1 MKIAIAGKGGVGKT
15 TIAATL
21 ANFFSEKGF
30 KVIAVDADPAMNLHL
45 SLGMQNPK
53 PISELKELI
62 RERTVIQEGVYKMNP
77 EVSDVIEKYSKSK
90 NNIKLIVMGTIES
103 STQGCICPENAF
115 LRALLRHL
123 VLKRDEVLILDAE
136 AGVEHLGRRT
146 AEKFDCMLIIVEPS
160 IKSIDTAKRIH
171 ALAEEMG
178 IKNIFAVGNKINR
191 EIEKKLIKEKLG
203 FEVIGFISYD
213 ESIIKADFDQKPV
226 YETDSEAKKEIYRI
240 GEKLLLSKI
249 EHSQSSRDAH

>member
-1 MKIAIAGKGGVGKT
+1 MKIAVAGKGGVGKT

-45 SLGMQNPK
+45 SLAMPNPK

-62 RERTVIQEGVYKMNP
+62 RERTVIQEGVYRMNP
-77 EVSDVIEKYSKSK
+77 EVSDVIEKYSSKK
-90 NNIKLIVMGTIES
+90 NNIRLIVMGTIES

-146 AEKFDCMLIIVEPS
+146 AEKFDFMLVVVEPS
-160 IKSIDTAKRIH
+160 IKSIETARHIH

-178 IKNIFAVGNKINR
+178 IRNIFAVGNKINK
-191 EIEKKLIKEKLG
+191 EIEKKLIEERLAFKILD
-203 FEVIGFISYD
+203 FVSYD
-213 ESIIKADFDQKPV
+213 ESIIEADFEQKPV
-226 YETDSEAKKEIYRI
+226 YELDSKAKREIYKI
-240 GEKLLLSKI
+240 GEKLLLLCEKK
-249 EHSQSSRDAH
+249 QS

>member
-1 MKIAIAGKGGVGKT
+1 MKIAVAGKGGVGKT

-45 SLGMQNPK
+45 SLGMPNPK

-77 EVSDVIEKYSKSK
+77 EVGDIIEKYSESR

-123 VLKRDEVLILDAE
+123 VLKRNEVLILDAE

-146 AEKFDCMLIIVEPS
+146 AEKFDSMLIVVEPS
-160 IKSIDTAKRIH
+160 IKSIETARHIYS
-171 ALAEEMG
+171 LAGEMG
-178 IKNIFAVGNKINR
+178 IRNIFAVGNKINR
-191 EIEKKLIKEKLG
+191 EVEKEIIEAKLG
-203 FEVIGFISYD
+203 FKAIGFISYD
-213 ESIIKADFDQKPV
+213 ENIIKADFEQKPV
-226 YETDSEAKKEIYRI
+226 YELDSKAKKEIYKI
-240 GEKLLLSKI
+240 GEKLLSL
-249 EHSQSSRDAH
+249 RN